1 MSNIFNYQRL
11 SLLGDKVKA
20 GLASKAETDEFM
32 LMMYQNRSISQTQY
46 NEYLTNGNKANTDEI
61 VKTALSV
68 GAVLLIGYLIS
79 QMFKGK

>member
-11 SLLGDKVKA
+11 SLLGDKVKS
-20 GLASKAETDEFM
+20 GLATKAETDEFM

-68 GAVLLIGYLIS
+68 GAVLLIAYLIG